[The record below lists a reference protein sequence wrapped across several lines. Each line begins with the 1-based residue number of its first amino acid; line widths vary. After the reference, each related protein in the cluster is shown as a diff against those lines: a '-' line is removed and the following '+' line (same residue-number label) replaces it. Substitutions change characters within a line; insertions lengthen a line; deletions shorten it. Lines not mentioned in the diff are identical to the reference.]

1 MRKIQVLTSR
11 DGNINLK
18 IDNISLYS
26 NYYPERDGEKFV
38 EGNLH
43 LIKDKDTVVIYGLAL
58 GYHIKSILKN
68 ANKNSKIYIL
78 DLDSEVLQIGKKLK
92 VYDEILLDKRVE
104 ILTEFNEEFNIAFSN
119 LLNKVEDIIIYKPSL
134 KTMPRKFDSVQT
146 ILNNYLNGKKGISK
160 FRDIMMLNKEI
171 NEKKDY
177 TVIDELISNNN
188 FDVKNKPIV
197 CVASG
202 PSLDESMNELKKI
215 RDKVIILSVGSAL
228 RSLVKS
234 NILPDLITITD
245 CQEVIIKQLEGL
257 EDLNIPLC
265 FLNTASHWAV
275 ESYNGP
281 KYIFFN
287 KENVYSNIIITTGKT
302 VAVSNIDIAIK
313 FKAKIIGLLGQDLAY
328 LNNKGHSD
336 SYTEIYGKSNYISLN
351 SKVYKEALNV
361 KKEKVYTTTGFI
373 NFKCNIE
380 NLISENSNIRFL
392 NCSNGLPIEGTTYTN
407 IKNIINL

>member
-18 IDNISLYS
+18 VDNILLHS

-43 LIKDKDTVVIYGLAL
+43 LIKDKDIVVIYGLAL
-58 GYHIKSILKN
+58 GYHIKAILKN
-68 ANKNSKIYIL
+68 ANKNSKIYIF
-78 DLDSEVLQIGKKLK
+78 DLDSGVLQIGKKLK

-104 ILTEFNEEFNIAFSN
+104 IFAEFNEEFNIAFSN

-134 KTMPRKFDSVQT
+134 KTMPRKFDSVQI

-177 TVIDELISNNN
+177 KVIDELINNNN

-197 CVASG
+197 CVSSG
-202 PSLDESMNELKKI
+202 PSLDESINELKEI
-215 RDKVIILSVGSAL
+215 RDKVVVLSVGSAL
-228 RSLVKS
+228 RSLAKN
-234 NILPDLITITD
+234 NILPDIIIITD
-245 CQEVIIKQLEGL
+245 CQEIVKKQLEGL
-257 EDLNIPLC
+257 ETLDVPLC

-287 KENVYSNIIITTGKT
+287 EENMFSNIIITTGKT

-313 FKAKIIGLLGQDLAY
+313 LKAKIIGLLGQDLAY
-328 LNNKGHSD
+328 VNNKGHSD
-336 SYTEIYGKSNYISLN
+336 SYIEIYGRSNYVSLN
-351 SKVYKEALNV
+351 SKIYREALNV

-373 NFKCNIE
+373 NFKHNIE
-380 NLISENSNIRFL
+380 NLISENSNIKFL
-392 NCSNGLPIEGTTYTN
+392 NCSNGLSIEGTTYTN
-407 IKNIINL
+407 IKNVINL

>member
-11 DGNINLK
+11 NG
-18 IDNISLYS
+18 NISLKVDNILLHS
-26 NYYPERDGEKFV
+26 NYYPERDGEKFA

-43 LIKDKDTVVIYGLAL
+43 LIKGKDTVVIYGLAL

-68 ANKNSKIYIL
+68 ANKNSKIYIF

-104 ILTEFNEEFNIAFSN
+104 IFTEFNEEFNIVFSS

-146 ILNNYLNGKKGISK
+146 ILNNYLNGKKGINK
-160 FRDIMMLNKEI
+160 FVDIMLLNKDI

-177 TVIDELISNNN
+177 AVIDELINNNN
-188 FDVKNKPIV
+188 FDVKNRPIV
-197 CVASG
+197 CVSSG
-202 PSLDESMNELKKI
+202 PSLDETVNELKKI
-215 RDKVIILSVGSAL
+215 RDKVIVLSVGSAL
-228 RSLVKS
+228 RSLVKN

-245 CQEVIIKQLEGL
+245 CQEIVIKQLEGL

-287 KENVYSNIIITTGKT
+287 EENMFSNIIITTGKT

-313 FKAKIIGLLGQDLAY
+313 LKAKIIGLLGQDLAY

-336 SYTEIYGKSNYISLN
+336 SYIEIYAKSNHISLN
-351 SKVYKEALNV
+351 SKVYKEVLNV

-380 NLISENSNIRFL
+380 NLISENSNITFL

>member
-18 IDNISLYS
+18 VDNILLHS

-43 LIKDKDTVVIYGLAL
+43 LIKGKDTVVIYGLAL

-68 ANKNSKIYIL
+68 ANKNSKIYIF
-78 DLDSEVLQIGKKLK
+78 DLDSEVVQIGKKLK

-104 ILTEFNEEFNIAFSN
+104 IFTEFNEEFNIVFSN

-134 KTMPRKFDSVQT
+134 KTMPRRFDSVQT
-146 ILNNYLNGKKGISK
+146 ILNNYLNGKKGINK
-160 FRDIMMLNKEI
+160 FRDIMMLNKDI

-177 TVIDELISNNN
+177 TVIDELINNNN

-197 CVASG
+197 CVSSG
-202 PSLDESMNELKKI
+202 PSLDKSINELKEI
-215 RDKVIILSVGSAL
+215 RDKVIVLSVGSAL
-228 RSLVKS
+228 KGLVK
-234 NILPDLITITD
+234 NDILPDLITITD
-245 CQEVIIKQLEGL
+245 CQKMVKKQLEGL
-257 EDLNIPLC
+257 EGLDVPLC
-265 FLNTASHWAV
+265 FLNTASYWAV

-287 KENVYSNIIITTGKT
+287 EENMFSNIIMTTGKT

-313 FKAKIIGLLGQDLAY
+313 LKTKIIGLLGQDLAY
-328 LNNKGHSD
+328 LDHKTHSD
-336 SYTEIYGKSNYISLN
+336 SYIEIYGKSNYISLN

-373 NFKCNIE
+373 NFKYNIE
-380 NLISENSNIRFL
+380 SLISKNSNIVFL

>member
-146 ILNNYLNGKKGISK
+146 ILNN
-160 FRDIMMLNKEI
+160 
-171 NEKKDY
+171 
-177 TVIDELISNNN
+177 T
-188 FDVKNKPIV
+188 
-197 CVASG
+197 
-202 PSLDESMNELKKI
+202 
-215 RDKVIILSVGSAL
+215 
-228 RSLVKS
+228 
-234 NILPDLITITD
+234 
-245 CQEVIIKQLEGL
+245 
-257 EDLNIPLC
+257 
-265 FLNTASHWAV
+265 
-275 ESYNGP
+275 
-281 KYIFFN
+281 
-287 KENVYSNIIITTGKT
+287 
-302 VAVSNIDIAIK
+302 
-313 FKAKIIGLLGQDLAY
+313 
-328 LNNKGHSD
+328 
-336 SYTEIYGKSNYISLN
+336 
-351 SKVYKEALNV
+351 
-361 KKEKVYTTTGFI
+361 
-373 NFKCNIE
+373 
-380 NLISENSNIRFL
+380 
-392 NCSNGLPIEGTTYTN
+392 
-407 IKNIINL
+407 